1 LQLPSKILEDAVE
14 KLSIFPGIGK
24 RTALRMVIYLLQQPN
39 ENVFAIGKA
48 LDRLKRELSICA
60 RCHNIAE
67 AELCN
72 ICKSKLRDSSK
83 LCVVENFTDILA
95 IESTAQYK
103 GYYHVLGGLISPM
116 DGITPET
123 LNIGSLLKRMEEEPV
138 EEIIFALSATMEG
151 DTTAFYLTKKLKNM
165 VTNFTQISRG
175 VSVGAE
181 LEFTDEATLAR
192 SIVNRVPYSL

>member
-1 LQLPSKILEDAVE
+1 MQLPSKILEDAVE

-24 RTALRMVIYLLQQPN
+24 RSALRMVIYLLQQPN

-48 LDRLKRELSICA
+48 LDRLKRELSICE
-60 RCHNIAE
+60 RCHNISE
-67 AELCN
+67 DKLCD
-72 ICKSKLRDSSK
+72 ICKSKLRDASK
-83 LCVVENFTDILA
+83 LCAVENFTDILA

-123 LNIGSLLKRMEEEPV
+123 LNIASLLKRIEDEPV
-138 EEIIFALSATMEG
+138 DEIIFALSATMEG
-151 DTTAFYLTKKLKNM
+151 DTTAFYLTKKLKDR
-165 VTNFTQISRG
+165 TINFTQISRG

-192 SIVNRVPYSL
+192 SIINRVPYSL